1 MFRRM
6 TLSIFGGALLAV
18 VFAFSQPAEAA
29 CNGACADTVNGGW
42 EFDSC
47 RLKYV
52 VDWATGL
59 PYVTYT
65 CYYTKEPVMIQEPTA
80 RLEPRRGRNSAD

>member
-1 MFRRM
+1 MFKRM

-29 CNGACADTVNGGW
+29 CNGACPDTLGDGS

-47 RLKYV
+47 RLVYV
-52 VDWATGL
+52 DDYL
-59 PYVTYT
+59 PYFTYR
-65 CYYTKEPVMIQEPTA
+65 CYYTKVVIIEEPPI
-80 RLEPRRGRNSAD
+80 N

>member
-18 VFAFSQPAEAA
+18 IFAFSQPAEAA
-29 CNGACADTVNGGW
+29 CNGACPDTLDGGF

-47 RLKYV
+47 RLIYV
-52 VDWATGL
+52 EDWSTGM
-59 PYVTYT
+59 PYFTYR
-65 CYYTKEPVMIQEPTA
+65 CYYTRVVIIEEPAV
-80 RLEPRRGRNSAD
+80 N